1 MATETQTGLSGHMRG
16 VTVTTLA
23 CLAGIGAALGS
34 GALVGLGATPVA
46 EAATNQQTLAV
57 LGAFVLAQFPLLR
70 VVGVD
75 VGDFGAKD
83 YLYVVFMTFTLW
95 YISYGIL
102 LTSGVSL

>member
-23 CLAGIGAALGS
+23 CLAGIGAAFGS

-95 YISYGIL
+95 YISYGIM